1 MSIDHLQTCFHL
13 LSIEGIMKTAL
24 ARQPSPVEICAF
36 YFLQLLEM

>member
-24 ARQPSPVEICAF
+24 ARQPVEICAF